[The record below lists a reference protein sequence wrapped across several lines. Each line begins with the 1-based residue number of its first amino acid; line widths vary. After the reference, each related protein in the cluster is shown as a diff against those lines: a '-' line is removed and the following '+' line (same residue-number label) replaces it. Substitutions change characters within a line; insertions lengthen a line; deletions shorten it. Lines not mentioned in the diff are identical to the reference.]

1 VPAGTEI
8 VRVGI
13 DNLGTTEPSASSAPR
28 RFSPVHDVAGAPV
41 PVLYAGDSLGCALG
55 ETVFHDLPDD
65 PSVPATILR
74 ADLVSLRAGFI
85 SLERDLQLLDLT
97 DDSLRAQHL
106 SRADIIATPPGEY
119 ARTAVWGQK
128 GWDAGRAAGIVWNS
142 RRSGDRLAY
151 MLFVDPP
158 RHEDAPHAA
167 DRRADLTV
175 QRPPLPLYDGIGLGE
190 VLVAATER
198 NVTVIF

>member
-8 VRVGI
+8 VRVAI

-97 DDSLRAQHL
+97 DDSLRAQQL
-106 SRADIIATPPGEY
+106 SRADIIATPPSEY
-119 ARTAVWGQK
+119 VRTAVWGQK

-158 RHEDAPHAA
+158 RHEDAPRAV
-167 DRRADLTV
+167 DRRADLNV

-198 NVTVIF
+198 NVTVIL